1 MLKFNKVSFSY
12 GDKKILSDF
21 DLTIKNG
28 ERIALLGN
36 SGSGKT
42 TIMKLAAEIEKK
54 QSGNIESSFVKAS
67 YIFQEDRLLPW
78 CSAIE
83 NITFAGASEETAKGL
98 LDKTGLSE
106 YADKLPE
113 ELSGGMKRRLAIAR
127 ALSIDADM
135 FFIDE
140 PLHGLDINSAKDILK
155 LIAGKIEGKSALIIT
170 HSPEEAFALAQRVV
184 IIGKRPIE
192 ILGDRKISEFKNV
205 DELRD
210 FIKNIL

>member
-1 MLKFNKVSFSY
+1 MLKFNKASFSY

-42 TIMKLAAEIEKK
+42 TIIKLAAGIEKK
-54 QSGNIESSFVKAS
+54 QSGNIESSFGKAS

-78 CSAIE
+78 CSAKE
-83 NITFAGASEETAKGL
+83 NITFAGASEETAKEL

-192 ILGDRKISEFKNV
+192 ILGDRKISEFKNEV
-205 DELRD
+205 ELRD